1 MELPTETVNIFNSV
15 INDMQTLQSR
25 YDTSIQLLNAR
36 LRKIIME
43 NQYYLTQIELLKENL
58 KTTEITLDT
67 IRSENIKLLE
77 LKTINEDLQNELN
90 NKNSLITKLEK
101 NIKDMEDDRKQF
113 TKVSHVIAMEKEN
126 ARLKSELETFK
137 NKIIPIQE
145 ATISET
151 TSHNL
156 ELTNQEEEY
165 TNQDEVYEKKIKGK
179 IYFVSKS
186 DNMTVFEKN
195 NDGTI
200 GNEVGYLEKQGDKF
214 KMVWT

>member
-67 IRSENIKLLE
+67 IRSENIKLQE
-77 LKTINEDLQNELN
+77 LKTINEELQNELN
-90 NKNSLITKLEK
+90 NKISLIMKLEK
-101 NIKDMEDDRKQF
+101 IIKDMEDDRKQF
-113 TKVSHVIAMEKEN
+113 TKVSHVVAMEKEN

-137 NKIIPIQE
+137 NKIIPTQE

-151 TSHNL
+151 ISHSL
-156 ELTNQEEEY
+156 ELTNQD
-165 TNQDEVYEKKIKGK
+165 QDEVYEKKIKGK
-179 IYFVSKS
+179 VYFVSKS

-200 GNEVGYLEKQGDKF
+200 GNDVGYLEKQGEKF